1 MRVFTVE
8 SERERNLASSFLL
21 ASPKA
26 SLAAFSMHGFNNVY
40 PILRGFFVNT
50 IKRLILNDASTTS
63 TDEYFQNASLLS
75 IFILLNDSSLASKNS
90 KLSCRPGCFAR
101 QWRCK
106 RLGLE
111 ALLLKFS
118 RLILHFQTT
127 CPLSMASLK
136 SNRRKSLSY
145 FFQLILWQC
154 KLVNLNFTMN
164 LSYVIAYHTRLTPC
178 IHTLFVSLH
187 SYHQNDSCAFHYD
200 GLFRITNLSR
210 S

>member
-8 SERERNLASSFLL
+8 SERKRNLTSSFLS

-50 IKRLILNDASTTS
+50 ILLSILSILLSILSILRLILNDASTTS

-136 SNRRKSLSY
+136 SN
-145 FFQLILWQC
+145 
-154 KLVNLNFTMN
+154 
-164 LSYVIAYHTRLTPC
+164 
-178 IHTLFVSLH
+178 
-187 SYHQNDSCAFHYD
+187 
-200 GLFRITNLSR
+200 
-210 S
+210 